1 MCSLRY
7 KNGVPIVNWHLKN
20 LLFVFNFLSW
30 LLGLLM
36 ICIALYAKV
45 DKAYSSSSDIS
56 GLLIDPVTPILM
68 IGSAIF
74 FITFFGCVGPLR
86 ENLCMLR
93 FYSIA
98 LVVVLILELIAA
110 FSTFAM
116 SEFIRFHIE
125 KTMNESV
132 VHYRDDPDLQNIVD
146 WGQESFKCCGV
157 HTLNDWSNNTYFNCT
172 DDNPSME
179 RCGVPY
185 SCCVPPDDDVVNTLC
200 GINIQ
205 NLYYFGIN
213 LDAVVFTQ
221 GCLDAFVDWLHL
233 NMFLLAC
240 LLMTFGCIPQILGI
254 LLTRILIIQ
263 VKDQYFYT
271 QIGLLNARGEFDW
284 FS

>member
-1 MCSLRY
+1 M
-7 KNGVPIVNWHLKN
+7 
-20 LLFVFNFLSW
+20 LFT
-30 LLGLLM
+30 
-36 ICIALYAKV
+36 ALYAKI

-56 GLLIDPVTPILM
+56 GLLIDPVTPILI

-74 FITFFGCVGPLR
+74 VITFFGCVGPLR

-98 LVVVLILELIAA
+98 LIVVLALELVAA

-116 SEFIRFHIE
+116 SEFIRVHIE
-125 KTMNESV
+125 KTMNDSI

-157 HTLNDWSNNTYFNCT
+157 YTLYDWSNNTYFNCS

-185 SCCVPPDDDVVNTLC
+185 SCCVPPDNDTVFNTLC

-205 NLYYFGIN
+205 KVSRLHGLNLEN
-213 LDAVVFTQ
+213 VVFTE

-240 LLMTFGCIPQILGI
+240 LLMIFGCIPQILGI

-271 QIGLLNARGEFDW
+271 QIGLLNDRGEFDFNW